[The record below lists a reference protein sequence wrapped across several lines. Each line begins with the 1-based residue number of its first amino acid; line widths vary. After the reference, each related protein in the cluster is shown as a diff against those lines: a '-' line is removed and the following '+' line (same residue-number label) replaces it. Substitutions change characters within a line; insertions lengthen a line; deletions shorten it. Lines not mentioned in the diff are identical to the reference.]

1 MSLPA
6 SEVAQRFWAQARLP
20 LTYPRDVEH
29 AVALVLPLAIVKL
42 PALTTRDV
50 TEPAC
55 VRVLPGGPVDVS
67 SAGPAWRDVLPLSL
81 MGCLVANRGHGI
93 VFVCG
98 GDPPDE
104 QRLTLAHEAAHFL
117 KHYLMPREQ
126 VLRALGRAIAPV
138 LDGEREATPEERIA
152 GLLSGVR
159 VGAHV
164 HLLPRLAGEDSR
176 IAAAEDEADDLGLE
190 LVAPREA
197 VLAFLRTRHVE
208 RLEQLDQQR
217 ALASNFG
224 LPAQVFGRIVAD
236 HNRVRPTSF
245 LTDALSAIRE
255 RK

>member
-6 SEVAQRFWAQARLP
+6 SEVAQRFWAHARLP
-20 LTYPRDVEH
+20 LTYPRDIEH

-42 PALTTRDV
+42 PTLTTGEVTDWLASHDV
-50 TEPAC
+50 VVQVNSE
-55 VRVLPGGPVDVS
+55 
-67 SAGPAWRDVLPLSL
+67 PLSL

-93 VFVCG
+93 VFACG
-98 GDPPDE
+98 GDSPEE
-104 QRLTLAHEAAHFL
+104 QRLTVAHEAAHFL
-117 KHYLMPREQ
+117 RHYLMPREQ
-126 VLRALGRAIAPV
+126 VLRALGGAIAPV

-152 GLLSGVR
+152 GLLAGVR

-164 HLLPRLAGEDSR
+164 HLLPRLAGDDSR
-176 IAAAEDEADDLGLE
+176 IATAEDEADDLGLE
-190 LVAPREA
+190 LVAPRDA

-208 RLEQLDQQR
+208 RLEQVDQQR

-224 LPAQVFGRIVAD
+224 LPAHVFARTVAD

-245 LTDALSAIRE
+245 LSDALSAIRE